1 MPTRASAPSVRG
13 IRIVSS
19 MLDPHLWPRK
29 HDYTPKLGKIFPRV
43 ALGTA
48 ERHRACVLLRP
59 LKDNLRGVL
68 HAAPDFLPSRLSP
81 RETRG
86 VQRGSTRGS
95 APARGR
101 SPPPP
106 PDSIVA
112 PESGFARPG
121 FSESISANCVRGGRG
136 IQLRRSQS
144 AAGSLEGRNL
154 NGAAP
159 GVRLGRQRRV
169 WAWAP
174 GLGGL

>member
-1 MPTRASAPSVRG
+1 
-13 IRIVSS
+13 

-95 APARGR
+95 APARAR
-101 SPPPP
+101 PPPP
-106 PDSIVA
+106 PR
-112 PESGFARPG
+112 F
-121 FSESISANCVRGGRG
+121 NCR
-136 IQLRRSQS
+136 
-144 AAGSLEGRNL
+144 A
-154 NGAAP
+154 
-159 GVRLGRQRRV
+159 
-169 WAWAP
+169 
-174 GLGGL
+174 